1 MTMTLVAAQRQL
13 LLLFLLL
20 LSSLSTCF
28 TSPRRR
34 LRKTASISNIRRRT
48 TSAVLPDSPSS
59 STRLSQ
65 SSSTTTTTPADD
77 SSLVLENLPVLTLCC
92 LIAAIC
98 ALDRVVMS
106 IAILPMG
113 DEFGYEDG
121 TKGLPQSF
129 HRNLL
134 ESELNPSGKD
144 TSKNPT
150 AGSKNNSLSG
160 ATG

>member
-1 MTMTLVAAQRQL
+1 MNNPENRNKKNRQRAEE
-13 LLLFLLL
+13 
-20 LSSLSTCF
+20 
-28 TSPRRR
+28 
-34 LRKTASISNIRRRT
+34 RKHYCT
-48 TSAVLPDSPSS
+48 
-59 STRLSQ
+59 
-65 SSSTTTTTPADD
+65 
-77 SSLVLENLPVLTLCC
+77 
-92 LIAAIC
+92 
-98 ALDRVVMS
+98 LDRVVMS

-150 AGSKNNSLSG
+150 AGSKNNSLSSG

>member
-1 MTMTLVAAQRQL
+1 
-13 LLLFLLL
+13 
-20 LSSLSTCF
+20 
-28 TSPRRR
+28 
-34 LRKTASISNIRRRT
+34 
-48 TSAVLPDSPSS
+48 
-59 STRLSQ
+59 
-65 SSSTTTTTPADD
+65 
-77 SSLVLENLPVLTLCC
+77 
-92 LIAAIC
+92 
-98 ALDRVVMS
+98 MS

-134 ESELNPSGKD
+134 PVESELNPSGKD